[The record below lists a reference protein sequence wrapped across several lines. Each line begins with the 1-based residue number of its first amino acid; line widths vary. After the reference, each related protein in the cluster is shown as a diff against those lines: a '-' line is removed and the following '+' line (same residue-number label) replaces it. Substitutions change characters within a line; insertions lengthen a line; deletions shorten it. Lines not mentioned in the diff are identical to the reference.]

1 MLFLQEINFVSR
13 FEREEISQIYYKH
26 IYVCIYMFFKSMM
39 WLMMVG
45 EAFVITGHSK
55 DRYWV
60 LAFHP
65 VHLKQYTI
73 VNVISKWW

>member
-1 MLFLQEINFVSR
+1 
-13 FEREEISQIYYKH
+13 
-26 IYVCIYMFFKSMM
+26 MFFKSMM